1 MRRSKR
7 SIEVEPTLK
16 NHHHFF
22 WGGPCLIPD
31 KFGAST
37 SSISDRKW
45 RGPRG
50 HSAELPCGF
59 SRLEG
64 LQPTGSL
71 RQAELVVGMLVWV
84 IYTIYT
90 MYIYETWAFWKKPK
104 KMKVLGFCKVFFFA
118 YCNLYCCRLLFE
130 AAESEISSGDQEFNT
145 WNVTTFFDQL
155 NLQQPQDFQTL
166 LGLSYVWW
174 SKSFRQEHCTPI
186 FSELKVRQS
195 FSLRK
200 RDRFEYLLCPSC
212 FVVLCQSFPT
222 MAESCVRYV
231 RSFPSIFSPTAS

>member
-1 MRRSKR
+1 M
-7 SIEVEPTLK
+7 
-16 NHHHFF
+16 
-22 WGGPCLIPD
+22 GGSLFVQMAD
-31 KFGAST
+31 
-37 SSISDRKW
+37 
-45 RGPRG
+45 RG
-50 HSAELPCGF
+50 HSAELPGGS

-71 RQAELVVGMLVWV
+71 RQAELVVGMFGVG
-84 IYTIYT
+84 
-90 MYIYETWAFWKKPK
+90 YIYHIYYVYTKHRRSEKGRRKWRYWDFVKY
-104 KMKVLGFCKVFFFA
+104 FFVA
-118 YCNLYCCRLLFE
+118 YCIYIVVDCFLKLQRVKFRVEIKNLTPGKL
-130 AAESEISSGDQEFNT
+130 
-145 WNVTTFFDQL
+145 TTFFDQL

-231 RSFPSIFSPTAS
+231 RSFPSFFFSNCLLARRSFIAVEFHFAGDEKVCVYPPSG